1 MTNDYQRIAASI
13 QRLQSDFRNQ
23 PSLSELAAAAEL
35 SPHHFQRLFV
45 RWAGVSPKK
54 FLQCLTVQAARQRLE
69 AGASVLDAALDSGLS
84 GPGRLHDLTVRLE
97 AASPGE
103 IKSGGAGWT
112 IGFGFGDSPFGTC
125 FTATGPR
132 GMLRLAFV
140 DDVNADT
147 VRQSLQQEWRA
158 AELYHDDVAA
168 QAQINHVF
176 GAADRKAPLSCLVR
190 GTAFQVSVWRAL
202 LQIPAGQLVTYGHVA
217 QLAEHPRAVR
227 AVGTAIGRNPIGYL
241 IPCHRVIRST
251 GVIGDYRWGAT
262 RKRLLIATE
271 LSQSDA

>member
-13 QRLQSDFRNQ
+13 QRLQSDFLNQ
-23 PSLSELAAAAEL
+23 PSLSELAEAADL

-132 GMLRLAFV
+132 GILRLAFV
-140 DDVNADT
+140 EDVDPDAA
-147 VRQSLQQEWRA
+147 RQSLQQEWRA
-158 AELYHDDVAA
+158 AEFRHDDVAA
-168 QAQINHVF
+168 QACINHIF
-176 GAADRKAPLSCLVR
+176 EASDRQERLSCLVR
-190 GTAFQVSVWRAL
+190 GTAFQVRVWRAL
-202 LQIPAGQLVTYGHVA
+202 LEIPTGQLVTYRQVA
-217 QLAEHPRAVR
+217 DLAKHPQAVR

-251 GVIGDYRWGAT
+251 GVIGGYRWGAT

-271 LSQSDA
+271 LSQSGG